1 MTTTAP
7 AIARVR
13 TFRLRQLAVP
23 TEHGSWSFLFE
34 PTVAALAIAF
44 SVGGLWV
51 ALMTLGAFLCRQPLK
66 ILIADRIGMKD
77 RERAQAALAFLLLY
91 TSIFAIG
98 LVGTVSVSGWLPLL
112 PYTLLLPLIA
122 FQIFSDA
129 SRKGRQLLPEVC
141 GAITISAS
149 AAAIALAGGQSW
161 AIAATL
167 WVIFISRSVPS
178 ILYVR
183 NRLLLE
189 KGKDNSRVI
198 PIVAHIAAL
207 IVVCALSYYGLSPAL
222 TILAMLMLLWR
233 AVAGLAPGRRKLRAM
248 QIGVR
253 EIGYGALTVLS
264 VVVGY
269 YAGF

>member
-77 RERAQAALAFLLLY
+77 RGRAQAASAFLLLY
-91 TSIFAIG
+91 RSILAIG
-98 LVGTVSVSGWLPLL
+98 FVGTILVSGWLPLM
-112 PYTLLLPLIA
+112 PYAVVLPLIA
-122 FQIFSDA
+122 FQIFSDVL
-129 SRKGRQLLPEVC
+129 RKGRQLLPEVS
-141 GAITISAS
+141 GAVTISAS
-149 AAAIALAGGQSW
+149 AAAIALAGSQSW

-167 WVIFISRSVPS
+167 WVIFVSRAVPS

-189 KGKDNSRVI
+189 KGKNHSTAI
-198 PIVAHIAAL
+198 PNAAHIAAL
-207 IVVCALSYYGLSPAL
+207 IVVCVLSYYGLSPAL
-222 TILAMLMLLWR
+222 TIFAMLMLLWR
-233 AVAGLAPGRRKLRAM
+233 AVAGLAPGRKKLKTM

-253 EIGYGALTVLS
+253 EIVYGALTVLS